1 MFHAIT
7 QVPQKQVLPSWK
19 CTTISLEFI
28 DNLGHLEKNIL
39 QFRIMSVVYVLFAE
53 MHCVFNVIDQAEI
66 PEIHILDSGR
76 MR

>member
-19 CTTISLEFI
+19 CKTISLEFI

-39 QFRIMSVVYVLFAE
+39 QFRIMSVVYVLFVE

-66 PEIHILDSGR
+66 PEIHILDLGR